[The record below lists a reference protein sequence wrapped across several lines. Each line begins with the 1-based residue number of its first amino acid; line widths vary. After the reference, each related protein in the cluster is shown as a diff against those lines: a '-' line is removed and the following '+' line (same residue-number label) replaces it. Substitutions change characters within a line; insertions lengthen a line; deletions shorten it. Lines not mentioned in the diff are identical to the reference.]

1 MSLDLNDN
9 LDNGNFLLRGDAKFP
24 EDIKERYNT
33 FKKELYDFSRSLG
46 TSEIKNKE
54 DYDKIVSLLN
64 KYIVAPGFKI
74 TKRLSKP
81 VLSEFIKAYSEKL
94 SDYDFV
100 WFKWLLMNAG
110 FLLSTVLTDSLDENS

>member
-64 KYIVAPGFKI
+64 KYIVAPGDRK
-74 TKRLSKP
+74 S
-81 VLSEFIKAYSEKL
+81 V
-94 SDYDFV
+94 V
-100 WFKWLLMNAG
+100 
-110 FLLSTVLTDSLDENS
+110 